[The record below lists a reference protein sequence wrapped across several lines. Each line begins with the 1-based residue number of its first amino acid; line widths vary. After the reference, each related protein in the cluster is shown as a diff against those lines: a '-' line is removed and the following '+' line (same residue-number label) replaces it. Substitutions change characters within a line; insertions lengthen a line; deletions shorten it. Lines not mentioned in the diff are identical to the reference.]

1 MRDISTLPGQTL
13 QSDIQG
19 GDFNFV
25 KGNLV
30 STFGGAIPPGTD
42 DPVMTVDGTAYWEGA
57 VFNYYDAESAA
68 DGLVSNDGWNRK
80 LVILGSN
87 MEFESAGVP
96 TSGDIEAIVIMN
108 AHEQVL
114 VGAVDLEGVS
124 AADFYAVWTSASTAD
139 DTAFINSIFEND
151 GPEDDVI
158 TGTNR
163 DDFIIGT
170 ADDDIINAGA
180 GSDVVKGGSG
190 NDTLSGNSGS
200 DVLQG
205 QGGHDRL
212 FGNSGNDK
220 LIGGAGRDVL
230 KGGGG
235 RDKLFGGSG
244 KDLLKGGGGNDKL
257 NGGTGNDKLIG
268 NSGAD
273 DFIFSSGFDLVVDFG
288 GRDQVDLRKASG
300 ISDFDDLISN
310 HVRQG
315 SKGVVI
321 TDDDGDAM
329 RLNGIEISDLDQ
341 GDFIF

>member
-1 MRDISTLPGQTL
+1 MRDISTLPDETL
-13 QSDIQG
+13 QTELQNG
-19 GDFNFV
+19 TFNFV
-25 KGNLV
+25 KENLV
-30 STFGGAIPPGTD
+30 SKLGGAVPPGSD
-42 DPVMTVDGTAYWEGA
+42 DPVMTVDGTAYWEGV
-57 VFNYYDAESAA
+57 VFNYYDAYSAG
-68 DGLVSNDGWNRK
+68 DGLVSNSGWNRK
-80 LVILGSN
+80 LVLLGSN
-87 MEFESAGVP
+87 MEFDSEGLP
-96 TSGDIEAIVIMN
+96 TSGSIEVIVFMN
-108 AHEQVL
+108 VFEEVL
-114 VGAVDLEGVS
+114 VGAVDIEGVS
-124 AADFYAVWTSASTAD
+124 AADFYAAWTSASTAD
-139 DTAFINSIFEND
+139 DTAFLNSLFEND
-151 GPEDDVI
+151 ELVIDEPEDEVI
-158 TGTNR
+158 TGT
-163 DDFIIGT
+163 DGHDVIMGT
-170 ADDDIINAGA
+170 ADADIINAGA
-180 GSDVVKGGSG
+180 GRDRAEGGSG
-190 NDTLSGNSGS
+190 NDTISGE
-200 DVLQG
+200 
-205 QGGHDRL
+205 GG
-212 FGNSGNDK
+212 GDK
-220 LIGGAGRDVL
+220 LTGGAGRDVL